1 MMLFVY
7 VFGNLNT
14 LMPIAKDAFSHLFF
28 EETHIAS
35 VHLENGRYHLHL
47 EVKNQAEKSGDS
59 KSSASKTQTTDFLY
73 AHIVSDCL
81 ALTKS
86 FSTPVDFFD
95 NYKNSFPEFSVK
107 PISPPPKQLD

>member
-7 VFGNLNT
+7 VFGNLNA

-47 EVKNQAEKSGDS
+47 EVKNQAEKSN
-59 KSSASKTQTTDFLY
+59 ASKNSESKNQTADFLY
-73 AHIVSDCL
+73 AHIATDCL

-86 FSTPVDFFD
+86 FSTPVEFTD

-107 PISPPPKQLD
+107 PTSPPPKQLD